1 MCRIFGYFGPEDVA
15 QSVLRDVSNLQL
27 AGGPDQQSFKK
38 DIGWAIGN
46 NRLSIVDLDNGEQ
59 PYELGEHISIVFNG
73 EIYNHEALRA
83 ELIQKGYVFD
93 DHCDGSILPAMY
105 YEYGKDF
112 VRYLDGMFAIAVIDT
127 RNDLHSL
134 LLATDPTGIK
144 SLYYYWDETKQVLYF
159 SSELPSLLGFRDIPK
174 NLWLRG
180 VDSYLTTKAIFG
192 DHTMFENIYTMPASS
207 FLEVRPGKRPQL
219 STWKTHLAAPKPTGG
234 FETSSQSLLSYL
246 TKEVTGLLEADV
258 PVSTINSGGL
268 DSSLVTAIASLH
280 KEGIHSFN
288 IAYEGDWPF
297 DEKAF
302 AREVAEKNGT
312 IHHQVTIDP
321 KEFQNIL
328 PQVVKHLGQPNAD
341 PITLSTYSLFEAIN
355 QAGFKVAVSGDGADE
370 MFGGYDRY
378 KSAMSRAG
386 GDWITPYVDSLGA
399 VNQSMRES
407 LYSDDYTAFLNEKG
421 RTAQVIKEKLRS
433 ERGNRLD
440 TILEFERSYRLP
452 NYHLRRVDHLSMA
465 HSVEVRVPFCQP
477 RVVDFARQ
485 LTDDERI
492 SGDEVKRLLYRS
504 AGGILPHS
512 VLHRKKQP
520 FTLPINAMMR
530 PGLPLYDFVKEALD
544 YDTIRDQNLFNVS
557 TIEKLLYIQANKP
570 NDKAALALW
579 SVMMF
584 QLWSMQYGISI
595 GSHSARE
602 KVLI

>member
-1 MCRIFGYFGPEDVA
+1 MCRIFGYFGPENVTER
-15 QSVLRDVSNLQL
+15 VLKEVSNLQL

-38 DIGWAIGN
+38 DIGWSIGN

-59 PYELGEHISIVFNG
+59 PYELGDHISVVFNG
-73 EIYNHEALRA
+73 EIYNHDTLRKD
-83 ELIQKGYVFD
+83 LIQKGYVFE

-127 RNDLHSL
+127 RNNLHSL

-144 SLYYYWDETKQVLYF
+144 SLYYYWDEAKQVFYF
-159 SSELPSLLGFRDIPK
+159 SSELPSLLGFEDIPK
-174 NLWLRG
+174 NLWIRG

-192 DHTMFENIYTMPASS
+192 DHTMFEDIYTMPASS
-207 FLEVRPGKRPQL
+207 FLEVRPGIRPQL
-219 STWKTHLAAPKPTGG
+219 SKWHSYLTATKPTEGMDV
-234 FETSSQSLLSYL
+234 SSQSLLSYL
-246 TKEVTGLLEADV
+246 TNEVTGLLEADV

-268 DSSLVTAIASLH
+268 DSSLVTAIASQH

-288 IAYEGDWPF
+288 IAYKGDWPF

-321 KEFQNIL
+321 KEFQNII
-328 PQVVKHLGQPNAD
+328 PQVVRQLGQPNAD
-341 PITLSTYSLFEAIN
+341 PITLSTYSLFEAIH
-355 QAGFKVAVSGDGADE
+355 QEGFKVAVSGDGADE
-370 MFGGYDRY
+370 MFGGYDRF
-378 KSAMSRAG
+378 KSAMSQM
-386 GDWITPYVDSLGA
+386 GDWITPYVDSLGS
-399 VNQSMRES
+399 VNQLMREN
-407 LYSDDYTAFLNEKG
+407 LYSDDYRAFLDEKG
-421 RTAQVIKEKLRS
+421 RTAEAIEEKLRS
-433 ERGNRLD
+433 KRGNRLD
-440 TILEFERSYRLP
+440 TILDFERNYRLP

-477 RVVDFARQ
+477 RIVDFARQ
-485 LTDDERI
+485 LTNEERI

-504 AGGILPHS
+504 AEGLLPSS

-530 PGLPLYDFVKEALD
+530 PGLPLYNFIREALD
-544 YDTIRDQNLFNVS
+544 SDTIRNQNLFNYS
-557 TIEKLLYIQANKP
+557 NIEKLLYQQAHQP
-570 NDKAALALW
+570 NDKTALALW

-584 QLWSMQYGISI
+584 QLWTTQYGVSI
-595 GSHSARE
+595 GSQTTRE
-602 KVLI
+602 KVLV